1 MTASPRPR
9 AAASTRTWR
18 PATEIERALRE
29 AAGNHDRTGYLRLL
43 ATADLFHYV
52 PKEHVDSGRRAYV
65 PADDIQGTWCL
76 VMRTAGERLPR
87 RARFVVAR
95 TSLAELAE
103 TWPGR
108 RYSLHV
114 NPGTPAFMRLT
125 AGVLDRRRWRTIAR
139 EETAKL
145 PAGTRPTRL
154 LTTQAGPRTGQLAH
168 ALACGA
174 HLSVANG
181 VLWNEVGDVYDD
193 YAQEV
198 SLLRESWGTVTAQD
212 WQKQMDALL
221 AGRNSPPEPEFTLD
235 IRQELARANSGTVDA
250 DLWRRACT
258 AVLTDMDAPAEANAV
273 VQELIGRILRYESR
287 FRADGLLPPDGV
299 VRSAVGYGYGRAVSF
314 ARWGLSARLC
324 PAETAESSILRAGE
338 LCRETYDS
346 WEDFSAGYA
355 LGRVLRF
362 DTEEFGEWYAQALDP
377 HRILLSEPRSPWRTI
392 PWGMTSAV

>member
-1 MTASPRPR
+1 MTATPRPR
-9 AAASTRTWR
+9 ATASTRAWR
-18 PATEIERALRE
+18 PATEIERALHE
-29 AAGNHDRTGYLRLL
+29 AVMDDDRIGYLRAL

-52 PKEHVDSGRRAYV
+52 PKEHKDGGGNAYV
-65 PADDIQGTWCL
+65 PADDSQGIWCL

-95 TSLAELAE
+95 TSLAELAD

-125 AGVLDRRRWRTIAR
+125 TGALDRRRWRRIVS

-145 PAGTRPTRL
+145 PSDTRPTRL
-154 LTTQAGPRTGQLAH
+154 LTTGAGPRTGPLAH

-193 YAQEV
+193 YGREV
-198 SLLRESWGTVTAQD
+198 SLLRESWGTATAQD
-212 WQKQMDALL
+212 WQEQMDALL
-221 AGRNSPPEPEFTLD
+221 AGRNSPVEPEFALD
-235 IRQELARANSGTVDA
+235 IRQELAQANTGAVDA

-258 AVLTDMDAPAEANAV
+258 AVLTDMEAPAEADAL

-287 FRADGLLPPDGV
+287 FRADGLLPPDGF
-299 VRSAVGYGYGRAVSF
+299 VRSAVGYDYGRAVSF

-324 PAETAESSILRAGE
+324 PTETAEASILRAGE
-338 LCRETYDS
+338 LCRKAYGS

-362 DTEEFGEWYAQALDP
+362 DTEEFGQWYTKVLEP
-377 HRILLSEPRSPWRTI
+377 HRVLTSEPGSPWRTI
-392 PWGMTSAV
+392 PWRMPSTV